1 MLKFSVNRSSE
12 KDILDHLYRTDNDYV
27 PPLHTYLDI
36 DDYAQK
42 LYEKSHRLEYFEG
55 DNLVALV
62 ALYINLEG
70 RFIHITNFSI
80 EREHRGIGM
89 TYGLALLGFLEEA
102 KADENEVSAISLI
115 DEHIAQEILDAKVRE
130 GVGHLEVDK
139 VTAEVRH
146 ESTRVLKLYESM
158 GFRVYETTDTTHRV
172 VLDIK

>member
-1 MLKFSVNRSSE
+1 MLKFSVNRSTE
-12 KDILDHLYRTDNDYV
+12 KDIREHLYRTDNDYV

-36 DDYAQK
+36 DAYAKK
-42 LYEKSHRLEYFEG
+42 LFEKSHRLEYFNG
-55 DNLVALV
+55 DDLVALV

-115 DEHIAQEILDAKVRE
+115 DEHIAEEILAAKERE
-130 GVGHLEVDK
+130 GVGHLDVDK

-146 ESTRVLKLYESM
+146 ESKKVLRLYQNM
-158 GFRVYETTDTTHRV
+158 GFSIYDETDTTYKV
-172 VLDIK
+172 VLNIK